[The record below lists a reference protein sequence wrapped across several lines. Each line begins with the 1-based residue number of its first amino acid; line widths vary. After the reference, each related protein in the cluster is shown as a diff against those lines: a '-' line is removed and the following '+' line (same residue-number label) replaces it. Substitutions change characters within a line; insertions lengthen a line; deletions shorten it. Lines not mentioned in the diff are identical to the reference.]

1 MAEVCAT
8 LAFSAIRNNDKVGLI
23 CFTDDVEKVVPLR
36 KGDAVVFAVRHRP
49 QRGTKGDYRV
59 TMRHGVSQV
68 RSGRRHT
75 MGVIF
80 HDAA

>member
-1 MAEVCAT
+1 MQTRAE
-8 LAFSAIRNNDKVGLI
+8 
-23 CFTDDVEKVVPLR
+23 VVPLR

-49 QRGTKGDYRV
+49 RRGSTSDYRV
-59 TMRHGVSQV
+59 TMRHGVSRV
-68 RSGRRHT
+68 RTGRRYT